1 MALGG
6 DIVNADTYFPV
17 HTAVNPFDPADP
29 RSAPAALLGPLF

>member
-6 DIVNADTYFPV
+6 DILNADTYFPA
-17 HTAVNPFDPADP
+17 AVNPFDPADP